1 MFDTVGRGERLAQM
15 GWYTDEVVPRF
26 INVALGSK
34 RFVPMRQRVTA
45 GLEGDVVEIGFGS
58 GLNVPYYPP
67 AVRSVKAIDPSAV
80 GKQLARDRVA
90 SALVPIEY
98 VGLDGAHLPLPDASA
113 DHVLSTWTLCTIPD
127 VDDALAEVRRVLR
140 PGGSLHFLE
149 HGRSPD
155 AKVARTQDRLTP
167 INRRLAGGCNMNR
180 PIRDLL
186 DGSGLEVTTI
196 ENYYVKG
203 PKAVGYMYEGV
214 AEKR

>member
-1 MFDTVGRGERLAQM
+1 M
-15 GWYTDEVVPRF
+15 GWYTDQVVPRF

-58 GLNVPYYPP
+58 GLNVPYYPST
-67 AVRSVKAIDPSAV
+67 VRSVKAIDPSAV
-80 GKQLARDRVA
+80 GQTLAHDRVA
-90 SALVPIEY
+90 AAAMPIEY
-98 VGLDGAHLPLPDASA
+98 VGLDGAHLPLPDGSA

-127 VDDALAEVRRVLR
+127 VDDALAEVKRVLR
-140 PGGSLHFLE
+140 PGGSFHFLE

-167 INRRLAGGCNMNR
+167 INRRLGGGCHLNR

-186 DGSGLEVTTI
+186 DRSGLEVTAIDT
-196 ENYYVKG
+196 YYMPG
-203 PKAVGYMYEGV
+203 AKAVGYMYEGV
-214 AEKR
+214 AKKR